1 MNNDTQQ
8 SNTTT
13 APTPMVTRVESPKDV
28 FEEVFGKD
36 ISTTAVAESSAT
48 EKGEKKKVVQ
58 KNVRQIARGCAY
70 IQATYNNTM
79 IAFTDPQGNVI
90 ASASSG
96 QCGFKGPKK
105 STAYAAGVVIRR
117 AAERAQPY
125 GLREIEVFV
134 TGVGSGREAAVR
146 ALNAQG
152 LVVTGIHDTT
162 PIPHN
167 GCRAPKIRRV

>member
-1 MNNDTQQ
+1 MSEGTQQ
-8 SNTTT
+8 LNTVT
-13 APTPMVTRVESPKDV
+13 APTPTVTRIESPKDV
-28 FEEVFGKD
+28 FEEVFG
-36 ISTTAVAESSAT
+36 AESAGAADVGSA

-79 IAFTDPQGNVI
+79 IVFTDPQGNVI

-105 STAYAAGVVIRR
+105 STAYAAGVVVRR
-117 AAERAQPY
+117 AAERSQPY
-125 GLREIEVFV
+125 GLKEIEVFV
-134 TGVGSGREAAVR
+134 KGVGSGREAAVR

-152 LVVTGIHDTT
+152 LVVIGIHDTT